1 MERERDFVS
10 IVADGLKNHCE
21 QWGYDWIEKL
31 KSNCTIKNFRKLFFN
46 ITHLYY
52 VDFGDDLYN
61 VTFDKNK
68 DVAYIKKCG
77 ADFDKRGLDAEI
89 DIAELIKLL
98 VV

>member
-10 IVADGLKNHCE
+10 IVADGLKNDCE